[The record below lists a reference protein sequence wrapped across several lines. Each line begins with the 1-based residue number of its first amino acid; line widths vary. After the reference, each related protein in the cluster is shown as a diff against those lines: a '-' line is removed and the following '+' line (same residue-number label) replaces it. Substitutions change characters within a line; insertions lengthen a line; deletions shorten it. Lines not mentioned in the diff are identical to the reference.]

1 MNENTQRCFDCL
13 TDELLGKDFYI
24 DSPLG
29 GNQAR
34 QYITREI
41 MKKYGRRA
49 RNRYKREIK
58 LYKAIILVLV
68 AVSVISASISIYCIY
83 DRVQLTN
90 QSSEYRTDIDRYKS
104 EIANMTERHR
114 ELEQE
119 LNQRNGG

>member
-1 MNENTQRCFDCL
+1 MTENTQHCFDRI
-13 TDELLGKDFYI
+13 TNELLGKDFYI

-41 MKKYGRRA
+41 IKKYGRRA

-68 AVSVISASISIYCIY
+68 AVSVISASISIYCIS
-83 DRVQLTN
+83 DRVELTN
-90 QSSEYRTDIDRYKS
+90 RIAEQREDIERYKS
-104 EIANMTERHR
+104 ELAQTDR
-114 ELEQE
+114 
-119 LNQRNGG
+119 

>member
-1 MNENTQRCFDCL
+1 MTDNTQACFDRL

-24 DSPLG
+24 VDPLG

-41 MKKYGRRA
+41 IKKYGRRA
-49 RNRYKREIK
+49 MNKRKRELK

-83 DRVQLTN
+83 DRVQLTDKIAE
-90 QSSEYRTDIDRYKS
+90 QHEDIERYKG
-104 EIANMTERHR
+104 
-114 ELEQE
+114 ELAQVNE
-119 LNQRNGG
+119 